1 MLPAAAAGAAVA
13 APWFGRH
20 YSTAFENKSKM
31 HKMSINRRD
40 KITFVQ
46 NVNLL
51 KDWIVSSTPLTMV
64 STKWFFVQNNVE
76 RVVSLFGSDGGICI
90 VSFLNRHIV
99 FDEEI
104 IWQISKTQICSL
116 LNPFVFSEPAR
127 SDRSAS
133 LMPLS
138 IAIKLRFRWC
148 FSDWV
153 LIVRGVQFIGS
164 IIHWPTNGLF

>member
-1 MLPAAAAGAAVA
+1 
-13 APWFGRH
+13 
-20 YSTAFENKSKM
+20 
-31 HKMSINRRD
+31 MSINRRD

-138 IAIKLRFRWC
+138 IAIKLRFR
-148 FSDWV
+148 
-153 LIVRGVQFIGS
+153 
-164 IIHWPTNGLF
+164 